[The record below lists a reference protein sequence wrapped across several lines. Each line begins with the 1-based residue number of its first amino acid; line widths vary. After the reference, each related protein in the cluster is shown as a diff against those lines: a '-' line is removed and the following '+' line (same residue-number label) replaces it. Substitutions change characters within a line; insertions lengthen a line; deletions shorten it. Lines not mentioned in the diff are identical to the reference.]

1 MHVAELWRFPV
12 KSMAGE
18 PLGRADVRP
27 DGIVGDRVAYVLGAH
42 GRIVT
47 ARTRPR
53 LLGHRASLGMDG
65 EPQVDG
71 RPWRAPGVER
81 DVVAAVGVGASLVLA
96 NGLERFDVLPLL
108 VATDGAIR
116 ALGAD
121 GRRLRPNIVIGGVS
135 GLAERT
141 WEGARLRIGDV
152 VIGVQDL
159 RQRCI
164 MTTFDPD
171 TLEQDAG
178 VSWIG
183 VAIPASSAKRETAPL
198 RMSSSVGPPVSR
210 STRKL
215 GFIAGGRP
223 SITPSTRAT
232 SSSGRPMPRA
242 RATATISSIARCNRR
257 RPSGAARS
265 GPMGERASPHAAA
278 SAVRNTNFCHSST
291 WIRSDA
297 RASIPAFRNAPAIR
311 STRSLVRP
319 SGSPTTT
326 I

>member
-18 PLGRADVRP
+18 PLGLADVRP
-27 DGIVGDRVAYVLGAH
+27 DGIVGDRVAYVLGAR
-42 GRIVT
+42 GRVVT

-53 LLGHRASLGMDG
+53 LLGHRATLGMDG

-71 RPWRAPGVER
+71 RPWRAPGVEP

-135 GLAERT
+135 GLDERT
-141 WEGARLRIGDV
+141 WEGARLRISDV

-171 TLEQDAG
+171 TLEQDTG
-178 VSWIG
+178 VLHRIN
-183 VAIPASSAKRETAPL
+183 RE
-198 RMSSSVGPPVSR
+198 
-210 STRKL
+210 
-215 GFIAGGRP
+215 FGGRP
-223 SITPSTRAT
+223 
-232 SSSGRPMPRA
+232 
-242 RATATISSIARCNRR
+242 
-257 RPSGAARS
+257 
-265 GPMGERASPHAAA
+265 GPDRYP
-278 SAVRNTNFCHSST
+278 
-291 WIRSDA
+291 
-297 RASIPAFRNAPAIR
+297 APAGTGAVGAPVWFAAWLA
-311 STRSLVRP
+311 S
-319 SGSPTTT
+319 
-326 I
+326 

>member
-18 PLGRADVRP
+18 PFGRADVRP

-53 LLGHRASLGMDG
+53 LLGHRATLGMDG

-71 RPWRAPGVER
+71 RPWRAPDVER

-96 NGLERFDVLPLL
+96 SGLERFDVLPLL

-135 GLAERT
+135 GLDERT

-171 TLEQDAG
+171 TLEQDTG
-178 VSWIG
+178 VLHRIN
-183 VAIPASSAKRETAPL
+183 RE
-198 RMSSSVGPPVSR
+198 
-210 STRKL
+210 
-215 GFIAGGRP
+215 FGGRLALNCYVARP
-223 SITPSTRAT
+223 GTIAVGDLVELTRLA
-232 SSSGRPMPRA
+232 
-242 RATATISSIARCNRR
+242 
-257 RPSGAARS
+257 
-265 GPMGERASPHAAA
+265 
-278 SAVRNTNFCHSST
+278 
-291 WIRSDA
+291 
-297 RASIPAFRNAPAIR
+297 
-311 STRSLVRP
+311 
-319 SGSPTTT
+319 
-326 I
+326 

>member
-53 LLGHRASLGMDG
+53 LLGHRATLGMDG

-96 NGLERFDVLPLL
+96 SGLERFDVLPLL

-135 GLAERT
+135 GLDERT
-141 WEGARLRIGDV
+141 WEGARQQAPSQRSGAQRLDGRAGEPARRGYACKKYELLPQRDLNPIG
-152 VIGVQDL
+152 G
-159 RQRCI
+159 
-164 MTTFDPD
+164 
-171 TLEQDAG
+171 AG
-178 VSWIG
+178 VRAG
-183 VAIPASSAKRETAPL
+183 VPERAGDPIDAIA
-198 RMSSSVGPPVSR
+198 GPPVELAHDDDLKSTTPFDHSR
-210 STRKL
+210 RD
-215 GFIAGGRP
+215 AHRADRREAADHGR
-223 SITPSTRAT
+223 
-232 SSSGRPMPRA
+232 GR
-242 RATATISSIARCNRR
+242 
-257 RPSGAARS
+257 
-265 GPMGERASPHAAA
+265 HAQLLEA
-278 SAVRNTNFCHSST
+278 
-291 WIRSDA
+291 
-297 RASIPAFRNAPAIR
+297 
-311 STRSLVRP
+311 L
-319 SGSPTTT
+319 
-326 I
+326 

>member
-65 EPQVDG
+65 EPQVD
-71 RPWRAPGVER
+71 
-81 DVVAAVGVGASLVLA
+81 AAVGVGARLVLA

-135 GLAERT
+135 GLDERT

-171 TLEQDAG
+171 TLEQDTG
-178 VSWIG
+178 VLHRIN
-183 VAIPASSAKRETAPL
+183 RE
-198 RMSSSVGPPVSR
+198 
-210 STRKL
+210 
-215 GFIAGGRP
+215 FGGRV
-223 SITPSTRAT
+223 ALN
-232 SSSGRPMPRA
+232 
-242 RATATISSIARCNRR
+242 CY
-257 RPSGAARS
+257 
-265 GPMGERASPHAAA
+265 
-278 SAVRNTNFCHSST
+278 V
-291 WIRSDA
+291 
-297 RASIPAFRNAPAIR
+297 
-311 STRSLVRP
+311 VRP
-319 SGSPTTT
+319 GT
-326 I
+326 IAVGDLVELTRLA

>member
-1 MHVAELWRFPV
+1 
-12 KSMAGE
+12 
-18 PLGRADVRP
+18 GRADVRP

-135 GLAERT
+135 GLDERT

-171 TLEQDAG
+171 TLEQDTG
-178 VSWIG
+178 VLRRIN
-183 VAIPASSAKRETAPL
+183 RE
-198 RMSSSVGPPVSR
+198 
-210 STRKL
+210 
-215 GFIAGGRP
+215 FGGRL
-223 SITPSTRAT
+223 ALN
-232 SSSGRPMPRA
+232 
-242 RATATISSIARCNRR
+242 CY
-257 RPSGAARS
+257 
-265 GPMGERASPHAAA
+265 
-278 SAVRNTNFCHSST
+278 V
-291 WIRSDA
+291 
-297 RASIPAFRNAPAIR
+297 
-311 STRSLVRP
+311 VRP
-319 SGSPTTT
+319 GT
-326 I
+326 IAVGDLVEVTRLA

>member
-18 PLGRADVRP
+18 PLGRAEVRP
-27 DGIVGDRVAYVLGAH
+27 DGIVGDRVAYVLGAQ

-53 LLGHRASLGMDG
+53 LLGHRASLRMDG

-81 DVVAAVGVGASLVLA
+81 DVVAA
-96 NGLERFDVLPLL
+96 GLERFDVLPLL

-121 GRRLRPNIVIGGVS
+121 GRRLRPNIVIGGVP

-171 TLEQDAG
+171 TLEQDTG
-178 VSWIG
+178 VLHRINREFG
-183 VAIPASSAKRETAPL
+183 GRVALNCYVVRPGT
-198 RMSSSVGPPVSR
+198 
-210 STRKL
+210 
-215 GFIAGGRP
+215 IAGGDVVEL
-223 SITPSTRAT
+223 
-232 SSSGRPMPRA
+232 
-242 RATATISSIARCNRR
+242 IS
-257 RPSGAARS
+257 
-265 GPMGERASPHAAA
+265 
-278 SAVRNTNFCHSST
+278 
-291 WIRSDA
+291 
-297 RASIPAFRNAPAIR
+297 
-311 STRSLVRP
+311 
-319 SGSPTTT
+319 
-326 I
+326 

>member
-81 DVVAAVGVGASLVLA
+81 DVVAAVGVGARLVLA

-121 GRRLRPNIVIGGVS
+121 GLRLRPNIVIGGVP
-135 GLAERT
+135 GLAERA

-171 TLEQDAG
+171 TLEQDTG
-178 VSWIG
+178 VLHRIN
-183 VAIPASSAKRETAPL
+183 REF
-198 RMSSSVGPPVSR
+198 R
-210 STRKL
+210 
-215 GFIAGGRP
+215 
-223 SITPSTRAT
+223 
-232 SSSGRPMPRA
+232 RA
-242 RATATISSIARCNRR
+242 RGAELLRGAPWHNRGR
-257 RPSGAARS
+257 RSR
-265 GPMGERASPHAAA
+265 
-278 SAVRNTNFCHSST
+278 
-291 WIRSDA
+291 
-297 RASIPAFRNAPAIR
+297 
-311 STRSLVRP
+311 
-319 SGSPTTT
+319 
-326 I
+326 

>member
-53 LLGHRASLGMDG
+53 LLGHRATLGMDG

-71 RPWRAPGVER
+71 RPWRAPAVER

-96 NGLERFDVLPLL
+96 SGLERFDVLPLL

-135 GLAERT
+135 GLDERAT
-141 WEGARLRIGDV
+141 DH
-152 VIGVQDL
+152 D
-159 RQRCI
+159 
-164 MTTFDPD
+164 
-171 TLEQDAG
+171 
-178 VSWIG
+178 
-183 VAIPASSAKRETAPL
+183 
-198 RMSSSVGPPVSR
+198 VGPQAPHR
-210 STRKL
+210 DRW
-215 GFIAGGRP
+215 
-223 SITPSTRAT
+223 
-232 SSSGRPMPRA
+232 RA
-242 RATATISSIARCNRR
+242 RAGHRRAAPHQPGVRRAR
-257 RPSGAARS
+257 GAELLR
-265 GPMGERASPHAAA
+265 G
-278 SAVRNTNFCHSST
+278 
-291 WIRSDA
+291 
-297 RASIPAFRNAPAIR
+297 APR
-311 STRSLVRP
+311 D
-319 SGSPTTT
+319 
-326 I
+326 

>member
-135 GLAERT
+135 GLDERT

-171 TLEQDAG
+171 TLEQDTG
-178 VSWIG
+178 VLHRIN
-183 VAIPASSAKRETAPL
+183 RE
-198 RMSSSVGPPVSR
+198 
-210 STRKL
+210 
-215 GFIAGGRP
+215 FGGRVELN
-223 SITPSTRAT
+223 
-232 SSSGRPMPRA
+232 
-242 RATATISSIARCNRR
+242 CY
-257 RPSGAARS
+257 
-265 GPMGERASPHAAA
+265 
-278 SAVRNTNFCHSST
+278 V
-291 WIRSDA
+291 
-297 RASIPAFRNAPAIR
+297 
-311 STRSLVRP
+311 VRP
-319 SGSPTTT
+319 GAIAAGAFLEALRCSAGARPPPRRGLGVPYHPPPLH
-326 I
+326 

>member
-18 PLGRADVRP
+18 PFGRADVRP

-53 LLGHRASLGMDG
+53 LLGHRATLGMDG

-71 RPWRAPGVER
+71 RPWCAPDVER

-96 NGLERFDVLPLL
+96 DGLERFDVLPLL

-116 ALGAD
+116 ALGTD
-121 GRRLRPNIVIGGVS
+121 RRRLRPNIVIAGVE

-141 WEGARLRIGDV
+141 WEGRQLKIGEV

-164 MTTFDPD
+164 MTTFEPD
-171 TLEQDAG
+171 SLEQDAG
-178 VSWIG
+178 VLRRIQLEFGGTMALNCSVVQPG
-183 VAIPASSAKRETAPL
+183 VVT
-198 RMSSSVGPPVSR
+198 VGDPVELEGVIES
-210 STRKL
+210 
-215 GFIAGGRP
+215 
-223 SITPSTRAT
+223 
-232 SSSGRPMPRA
+232 
-242 RATATISSIARCNRR
+242 
-257 RPSGAARS
+257 
-265 GPMGERASPHAAA
+265 
-278 SAVRNTNFCHSST
+278 
-291 WIRSDA
+291 
-297 RASIPAFRNAPAIR
+297 
-311 STRSLVRP
+311 
-319 SGSPTTT
+319 
-326 I
+326 